1 MKKLFMAVAVACAM
15 TLMPAVFA
23 AAPAMAQGVNT
34 EMLPQMEA
42 EVEALVMANADDAAA
57 FEQAIE
63 DYIVASDD
71 PVTAGQ
77 AVINVLTNPKDDAVR
92 LLLAENPALKEAG
105 GRGLGAA
112 IAVLGLTNPEAAAI
126 LQALVEAS
134 GDPVLEAAVLE
145 GTETRTASLRAQGT
159 PVVFR
164 AGAGDST
171 PESPAS
177 PN

>member
-1 MKKLFMAVAVACAM
+1 MKKLFSAAIIAGAMALTPAIFA
-15 TLMPAVFA
+15 PAV
-23 AAPAMAQGVNT
+23 AQGVNV
-34 EMLPQMEA
+34 ELLAGMEA
-42 EVEALVMANADDAAA
+42 DVEALVVQHADDAVA
-57 FEQAIE
+57 FEAAIE
-63 DYIVASDD
+63 AYIVGSAD
-71 PVTAGQ
+71 PITAGQ
-77 AVINVLTNPKDDAVR
+77 AVINVLTNPTDDAVR
-92 LLLAENPALKEAG
+92 LLLAENPDLKGAG

-134 GDPVLEAAVLE
+134 GDPVLQAAVLE
-145 GTETRTASLRAQGT
+145 GTEAKTASLLAQAA

-164 AGAGDST
+164 AGSGDTT